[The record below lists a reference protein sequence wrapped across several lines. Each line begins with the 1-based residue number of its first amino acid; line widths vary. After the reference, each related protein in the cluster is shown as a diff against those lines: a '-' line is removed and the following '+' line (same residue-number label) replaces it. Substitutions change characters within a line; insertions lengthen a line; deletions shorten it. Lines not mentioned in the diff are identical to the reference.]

1 MTAALDGPGVGQ
13 HRVAV
18 TLARRDRATF
28 LSLVSMLHRRGV
40 EVFEAELRT
49 APDAYFTATFLA
61 TSAQATTVVA
71 SLRNLI
77 DVMDA
82 ELTGAPRLVVAG

>member
-1 MTAALDGPGVGQ
+1 VTARVEALEAGP
-13 HRVAV
+13 HRVTV
-18 TLARRDRATF
+18 TLAQRDRSTF

-40 EVFEAELRT
+40 DVLEAELHT
-49 APDAYFTATFLA
+49 ATDAYFTATFLA
-61 TSAQATTVVA
+61 TPAHAMTVVA

-82 ELTGAPRLVVAG
+82 ELTGAPRLVPSG

>member
-1 MTAALDGPGVGQ
+1 MTARADARHAEPY
-13 HRVAV
+13 RVTV
-18 TLARRDRATF
+18 TLAQRDRSTF

-40 EVFEAELRT
+40 DVLEAELHT
-49 APDAYFTATFLA
+49 ATDSYFTATFLA
-61 TSAQATTVVA
+61 TPAHATTVVA

-82 ELTGAPRLVVAG
+82 ELTGAPRLVPAG